1 MAPPPASA
9 APRSGLDPTCAAGRG
24 AINDCDARHEVTAHR
39 NRGPQGAEGR
49 DREGKVRMN
58 KTINPITGKRTYTEQ
73 VNGGELV
80 IEIRTS
86 KADRRS
92 KHDLM
97 NLWVKNGHLPEFIP
111 ERLHVDTYF
120 YDEDGRC
127 WGYYNPTERRGG
139 AGRVIDFDWMLP
151 ATPENEQRII
161 DEVLRMA
168 REDIRCK

>member
-1 MAPPPASA
+1 M
-9 APRSGLDPTCAAGRG
+9 
-24 AINDCDARHEVTAHR
+24 
-39 NRGPQGAEGR
+39 
-49 DREGKVRMN
+49 K
-58 KTINPITGKRTYTEQ
+58 KTIDPITGKRTYTEQ
-73 VNGGELV
+73 VNGGVLV

-127 WGYYNPTERRGG
+127 WGYYNPTEKRGG
-139 AGRVIDFDWMLP
+139 AGRVLDFDWMLP
-151 ATPENEQRII
+151 ATPENEQRIVA
-161 DEVLRMA
+161 ECLRMA
-168 REDIRCK
+168 AEGITVK